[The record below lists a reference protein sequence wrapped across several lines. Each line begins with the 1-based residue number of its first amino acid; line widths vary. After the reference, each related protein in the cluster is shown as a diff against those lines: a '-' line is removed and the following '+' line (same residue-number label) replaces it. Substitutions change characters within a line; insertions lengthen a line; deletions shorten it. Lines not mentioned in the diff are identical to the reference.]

1 MGHRKD
7 WDMNAI
13 RHQIWTMR
21 HEATTP
27 YNDGWVAFGVKQE
40 LYQLKW
46 QIDQALADCGTFAGE
61 AEWLREQEQE
71 RIINILKS

>member
-27 YNDGWVAFGVKQE
+27 YHDGWVAFGVKQE

-46 QIDQALADCGTFAGE
+46 QIDEALAACSTFTGE
-61 AEWLREQEQE
+61 DQWLHEQEQE

>member
-46 QIDQALADCGTFAGE
+46 QIDEALAACSTFAGE
-61 AEWLREQEQE
+61 DDWLHEQEQE

>member
-46 QIDQALADCGTFAGE
+46 QIDEALAACSTFTGE
-61 AEWLREQEQE
+61 DQWLHEQEQE

>member
-46 QIDQALADCGTFAGE
+46 QIDQALADCGTFSGE
-61 AEWLREQEQE
+61 DEWLREQEQE

>member
-13 RHQIWTMR
+13 SHQIWTMR
-21 HEATTP
+21 YEATSHF
-27 YNDGWVAFGVKQE
+27 NDGWTSFGVKQD
-40 LYQLKW
+40 LYRLKW
-46 QIDQALADCGTFAGE
+46 QIDQALADCGTFVGE
-61 AEWLREQEQE
+61 TEWLHEQEQE

>member
-13 RHQIWTMR
+13 QHQIRTMR

-27 YNDGWVAFGVKQE
+27 YNDGWIAFGVKQE

-46 QIDQALADCGTFAGE
+46 QIDQALADCSTFAGE
-61 AEWLREQEQE
+61 DEWLREQEQE

>member
-46 QIDQALADCGTFAGE
+46 QIDQALAACSTFTGE
-61 AEWLREQEQE
+61 DEWLREQEQE
-71 RIINILKS
+71 RIIKILKS

>member
-1 MGHRKD
+1 MGHKKD

-27 YNDGWVAFGVKQE
+27 YNDGWTAFSVKQE

-46 QIDQALADCGTFAGE
+46 QIDQALADCSTFAGE
-61 AEWLREQEQE
+61 DEWLCEQEQE

>member
-13 RHQIWTMR
+13 QHQIWTMR
-21 HEATTP
+21 HAATTP
-27 YNDGWVAFGVKQE
+27 YNDGWVSFGAKQD
-40 LYQLKW
+40 LYRLKW
-46 QIDQALADCGTFAGE
+46 QIDQALVDCSTFAGE
-61 AEWLREQEQE
+61 DEWLRKQEQE

>member
-13 RHQIWTMR
+13 QHQIWTMR

-27 YNDGWVAFGVKQE
+27 YNDGWTAFGVKQE

-46 QIDQALADCGTFAGE
+46 QIDQALADCSTFAGE
-61 AEWLREQEQE
+61 DDWLREQEQE

>member
-27 YNDGWVAFGVKQE
+27 YNDGRVAFGVKQE

-46 QIDQALADCGTFAGE
+46 QIDQALADCSTFAGE
-61 AEWLREQEQE
+61 DEWLREQEQE

>member
-27 YNDGWVAFGVKQE
+27 QNDGWVAFGVKQE

-46 QIDQALADCGTFAGE
+46 QIDQALADCSTFAGE
-61 AEWLREQEQE
+61 DEWLREQEQE

>member
-13 RHQIWTMR
+13 RHQIWAMR

-27 YNDGWVAFGVKQE
+27 YNDGWMQFDIKQD
-40 LYQLKW
+40 LYRLKW
-46 QIDQALADCGTFAGE
+46 QIDEALAACSSFAGE
-61 AEWLREQEQE
+61 NEWLHEVEQE

>member
-13 RHQIWTMR
+13 SHQIWTMR

-46 QIDQALADCGTFAGE
+46 QIDQALAACSTFTGE
-61 AEWLREQEQE
+61 DEWLREQEQE
-71 RIINILKS
+71 RIIKILKS

>member
-27 YNDGWVAFGVKQE
+27 YNDGWVAFGVKQD
-40 LYQLKW
+40 LYRLKW
-46 QIDQALADCGTFAGE
+46 QIDEALADCSSFAGE
-61 AEWLREQEQE
+61 TEWLLEQEQE
-71 RIINILKS
+71 RIIKILKS

>member
-46 QIDQALADCGTFAGE
+46 QIDQALADCSTFAGE
-61 AEWLREQEQE
+61 DEWLREQEQE
-71 RIINILKS
+71 RIINIIIS